1 MPATPKVIAAS
12 WNGGTAPLRAVSAAR
27 LDQSSTARKPEAVA
41 ARRER
46 RIV

>member
-27 LDQSSTARKPEAVA
+27 LDQSKHGEKT
-41 ARRER
+41 
-46 RIV
+46 